1 MQSEWSGEG
10 WKRQR
15 GGRMWHCEQPPVNE
29 VHTKLSVNE
38 GGWGRGRGERERNAE
53 SESRLCI
60 LMPAGG
66 NKAG

>member
-1 MQSEWSGEG
+1 
-10 WKRQR
+10 
-15 GGRMWHCEQPPVNE
+15 MWRCEQPLVNE

-53 SESRLCI
+53 SESRLCV